1 MAELPGESMVDLAF
15 PTREEEEK
23 MEKNR
28 IAVGMSGGVDSAV
41 SALLLKEQ
49 GYDVIGIFMKNW
61 DEQAE
66 GEEACTAAEDFDD
79 VRIVCDQIGIPYY
92 AVNFTAEYW
101 ERVFSYFLREYKRGR
116 TPNPDVLCN
125 KEVKFAAFLDFCLQ
139 TGAMAMATGHY
150 ARLSPEGRLHKGAD
164 PGKDQSYF
172 LCTLSR
178 EQLARAMFPVGGM
191 LKTEVRRIA
200 AEHGLKVAEKK
211 DSTGICF
218 IGERKFKEFL
228 QKFLPARKGEM
239 RTREGE
245 YIGTH
250 DGLMYYTLGQRR
262 GLNIGGRGT
271 GERWFVVAKD
281 MEKNILY
288 VEQGGD
294 SPALYSRALRTEPF
308 HFIFDR
314 LQGERAL
321 TAKVRYRQPDQKVL
335 ARMEG
340 DRVVMEFAEKQRA
353 VTPGQFAV
361 LYDGEEC
368 LGGGVIQDVI
378 F

>member
-1 MAELPGESMVDLAF
+1 MQKA
-15 PTREEEEK
+15 
-23 MEKNR
+23 R

-61 DEQAE
+61 DETRDG
-66 GEEACTAAEDFDD
+66 GECTAAEDYDD
-79 VRIVCDQIGIPYY
+79 VRAVCDQIGIPYY
-92 AVNFTAEYW
+92 TVNFTEEYW
-101 ERVFSYFLREYKRGR
+101 QRVFSYFLREYKAGR

-125 KEVKFAAFLDFCLQ
+125 SEIKFAAFLDFCLE
-139 TGAMAMATGHY
+139 TGAEKMATGHY
-150 ARLSPEGRLHKGAD
+150 VQSREGRLFKGAD

-172 LCTLSR
+172 LCMLSR
-178 EQLARAMFPVGGM
+178 EQLSHAMFPIGGM
-191 LKTEVRRIA
+191 QKSQVREMARRA
-200 AEHGLKVAEKK
+200 GLSVAEKK

-239 RTREGE
+239 RTLQGE
-245 YIGTH
+245 YIGPH

-271 GERWFVVAKD
+271 GDRWFVVAKD
-281 MEKNILY
+281 LEKNILY
-288 VEQGGD
+288 VEQGAD
-294 SPALYSRALRTEPF
+294 SPALYSRALRTEGF
-308 HFIFDR
+308 NFIAEEFS
-314 LQGERAL
+314 GEREL
-321 TAKVRYRQPDQKVL
+321 MAKFRYRQPDQKVL
-335 ARMEG
+335 VRREADG
-340 DRVVMEFAEKQRA
+340 LLMEFAERQRA

-361 LYDGEEC
+361 LYDGDEC
-368 LGGGVIQDVI
+368 LGGGIIREVL